1 MPARNGEQY
10 IRRLRE
16 RPPALYL
23 GGERVEDPT
32 AHPGLAGGIGTIG
45 RLLDMQH
52 PSRLLWDTEGPGEK
66 RETRNEKGENGR
78 PPDLVEG
85 RRPDIFSHSSSLISG
100 GVEMTY
106 ASPTTGEPVG
116 LSFIMPQTAEDLEAR
131 RNMMRRWAQVSCG
144 MMGRSPDFLN
154 VSLMAMAAAGDFFG
168 EDRPEF
174 GENIRNYYE
183 MVREEDL
190 VLTHTLIN
198 LQRSRGTGRGDLPS
212 LSRDAAPTAV
222 LADSTDIALRVVK
235 ETDAGIVV
243 NGARVLATLP
253 IADEIAV
260 YPARSHLLPV
270 GRPSTGSEGTTSFA
284 FAIPCDTPGLKFLCR
299 ESFDLSGSKGTR
311 SRFDH
316 PLGSR
321 FEEMDA
327 LAFFDNVFVPWERVF
342 LLGDP
347 ERCNSMAR
355 ETDQYL
361 HSGHQVVTKNVVKLE
376 FVLGLANL
384 MQHTLG
390 SGQQPQMMQMTAEII
405 ESLETTKALLRAA
418 EADAAVGK
426 WGVMCPA
433 EMPLMVARYLFLRI
447 YPRMGEIL
455 QLMGSSSLMAL
466 PTEADLKGPLG
477 DELAAYL
484 DTDTAS
490 AEDRVRLF
498 RLAWDTCC
506 SAFGQRQILYERFFQ
521 GDVQRNVV
529 LLNTLYDKEPATEF
543 VREFLE
549 GE

>member
-1 MPARNGEQY
+1 MPARNGQQY
-10 IRRLRE
+10 IQRLRE
-16 RPPALYL
+16 QPPSLYL
-23 GGERVEDPT
+23 GGEKVEDPT
-32 AHPGLAGGIGTIG
+32 THPGLAGGIRTIG

-52 PSRLLWDTEGPGEK
+52 DPKTSA
-66 RETRNEKGENGR
+66 
-78 PPDLVEG
+78 
-85 RRPDIFSHSSSLISG
+85 
-100 GVEMTY
+100 EMTY
-106 ASPTTGEPVG
+106 RSPTTGDPVG
-116 LSFIMPQTAEDLEAR
+116 LSFIEPRTAEDLEAR

-168 EDRPEF
+168 NDRPEF
-174 GENIRNYYE
+174 KQNIQNYYE
-183 MVREEDL
+183 MVREQDL

-198 LQRSRGTGRGDLPS
+198 LQRSRAPAAS
-212 LSRDAAPTAV
+212 VLS
-222 LADSTDIALRVVK
+222 DSTDIALQVVK
-235 ETDAGIVV
+235 ESDAGIVV

-260 YPARSHLLPV
+260 YPARSHLLP
-270 GRPSTGSEGTTSFA
+270 TGAAGTTSFA
-284 FAIPCDTPGLKFLCR
+284 FAIPCNTPGLKFLCR
-299 ESFDLSGSKGTR
+299 ESFDLSR

-316 PLGSR
+316 PLASR

-347 ERCNSMAR
+347 ERCNRMAR

-390 SGQQPQMMQMTAEII
+390 SSQQQQMMQMTAEII
-405 ESLETTKALLRAA
+405 ESLETTKALLRSA
-418 EADAAVGK
+418 EADAAPGN

-433 EMPLMVARYLFLRI
+433 DMPLMVARYLFLRI

-466 PTEADLKGPLG
+466 PTEADLNGPMA

-484 DTDTAS
+484 DTDTAT
-490 AEDRVRLF
+490 AEDRIRLF

-506 SAFGQRQILYERFFQ
+506 SAFSQRQILYERFFQ

-543 VREFLE
+543 VREFLQRD
-549 GE
+549 